1 MIINKKVHE
10 LLEKKNT
17 KIRKRIIGLLNEDRT
32 CIYEYGDTIYLEG
45 YVPNYAYDF
54 LKRFLKREFHKRVF

>member
-10 LLEKKNT
+10 LLEKENT
-17 KIRKRIIGLLNEDRT
+17 KTGNRIIRLLNKDRT
-32 CIYEYGDTIYLEG
+32 YIYEYEDIIYLQG
-45 YVPNYAYDF
+45 HVPNYAYDF

>member
-32 CIYEYGDTIYLEG
+32 CIYEYEDEIFLEG

>member
-1 MIINKKVHE
+1 MIINKKVYE

-17 KIRKRIIGLLNEDRT
+17 KIGNRIIRLLNKDRT
-32 CIYEYGDTIYLEG
+32 GICEYKGVIYLEG

-54 LKRFLKREFHKRVF
+54 LKRFLKIEFHKRVF

>member
-1 MIINKKVHE
+1 MIINKKVWE

-17 KIRKRIIGLLNEDRT
+17 KIGNRIIGLLDKDRT
-32 CIYEYGDTIYLEG
+32 GIYEDEDTIYLEG

>member
-32 CIYEYGDTIYLEG
+32 CIYEYEDTIYLEG